1 MLKTQLVLKN
11 VIALEDWD
19 RMSEHI
25 QFDFLYDNHF
35 SELKEAELMNE
46 RLGLAANIDP
56 YVGKYYSVE
65 YVRKKILRQTEE
77 EVSEIDD
84 QIKKEMDAGI
94 IIDPNLAPTEPVGQD
109 AAGPE
114 LGNVPQ
120 DQVIVS

>member
-1 MLKTQLVLKN
+1 MKDLVWK
-11 VIALEDWD
+11 
-19 RMSEHI
+19 
-25 QFDFLYDNHF
+25 Q
-35 SELKEAELMNE
+35 
-46 RLGLAANIDP
+46 GNIDP

-94 IIDPNLAPTEPVGQD
+94 IIDPNLKSSTALVGQD

-114 LGNVPQ
+114 LGEMSYQ
-120 DQVIVS
+120 DRYW